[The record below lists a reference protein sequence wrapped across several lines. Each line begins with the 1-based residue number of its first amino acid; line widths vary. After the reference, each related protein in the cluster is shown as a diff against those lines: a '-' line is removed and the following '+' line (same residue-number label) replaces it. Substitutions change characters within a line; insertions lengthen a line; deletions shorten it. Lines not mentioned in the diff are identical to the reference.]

1 MMEFYPLLVVGGIV
15 GALSIIFLIA
25 YFSIKD
31 RKEAIG
37 FDRHMKDAEIARRLL
52 AYAKPY
58 TKNFVF
64 VLIVM
69 LFSIAYDIISP
80 MIIGGIEEMIKEDF
94 PMKRLLAGV
103 AVYACILAVSLVCS
117 YVQAI
122 VLQKTGQRIVS

>member
-15 GALSIIFLIA
+15 GALSIIFLAA

-37 FDRHMKDAEIARRLL
+37 FDRNMKDSEIARRLL

-64 VLIVM
+64 VLIIM

-80 MIIGGIEEMIKEDF
+80 MIIGSIYSIRSNRTHK
-94 PMKRLLAGV
+94 KR
-103 AVYACILAVSLVCS
+103 S
-117 YVQAI
+117 
-122 VLQKTGQRIVS
+122 